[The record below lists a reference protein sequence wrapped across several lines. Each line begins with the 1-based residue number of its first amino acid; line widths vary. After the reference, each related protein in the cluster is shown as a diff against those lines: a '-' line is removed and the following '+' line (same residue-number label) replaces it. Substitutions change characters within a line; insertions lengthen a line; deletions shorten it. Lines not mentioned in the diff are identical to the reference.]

1 LFKAKDQKT
10 QENVKALLK
19 VFESSKDT
27 YTRNIGI
34 YFWYLVQ

>member
-19 VFESSKDT
+19 TFEESKDA

-34 YFWYLVQ
+34 YFGYLVK